1 MLILETEGRPC
12 EGSVLGSS
20 PQWMAEG
27 WSGQRLRSRKGYGL
41 LEGQAM
47 ERNSRIASQRR
58 REHVVWK
65 ASMPVFEMEAFS
77 LPILLLKGW
86 PY

>member
-1 MLILETEGRPC
+1 
-12 EGSVLGSS
+12 
-20 PQWMAEG
+20 
-27 WSGQRLRSRKGYGL
+27 
-41 LEGQAM
+41 M